1 MSKQSNATPS
11 QTTRQP
17 EPESITAMLA
27 RGDVAGAVAKFNR
40 FRDELSADVKAH
52 ENKAANH
59 GKV

>member
-1 MSKQSNATPS
+1 MKAQTNAAPTQPP
-11 QTTRQP
+11 RQP

-52 ENKAANH
+52 ENKAATH